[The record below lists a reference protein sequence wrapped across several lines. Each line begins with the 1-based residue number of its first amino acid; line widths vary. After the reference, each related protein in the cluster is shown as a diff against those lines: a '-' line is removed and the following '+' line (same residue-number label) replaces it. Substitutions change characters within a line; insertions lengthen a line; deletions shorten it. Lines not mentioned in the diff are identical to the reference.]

1 MIYAYYF
8 GILFFFPS
16 PSPVLN
22 VTSFIPEDLLLLL
35 QAPHFPAFFFSGVLL
50 LLLIA
55 LTVITYRIWRN
66 WQADQRQVI
75 KQEQHIHQLQAQ
87 HKELERQLELQHFL
101 FSGLKHILSEVLE
114 RHVQHAATLQDE
126 STSAG
131 QKRESQRSLQEN
143 QQLLKLFMED
153 APKLSK
159 PEDPQFHVQEE
170 TIDLNQLLHELH
182 SFVLRE
188 KEEQK
193 RPQLNIYFD
202 GPDQREAF
210 YIQSDRQRI
219 MQIFSILIRHSI
231 RYTHHGKI
239 TISYQVLKNAL
250 LFTIEDTGLGFTPSE
265 YSGLFHF
272 FFFYGNMLSHTP
284 AERQLELILAGEI
297 IHHMK
302 GEIQA
307 ESREQGGT
315 KFIVKLPFSP
325 LPETG
330 NAGESNQAGEQTT
343 QYDWTDKT
351 ILVVEDSRMAYEL
364 IKKMFSHSGAIFALE
379 PDGIKAVGRC
389 KNDDTIDL
397 VLMDIQLPLMDGY
410 KATLEIKKI
419 RPGLT
424 VIAQTANALAGD
436 RKKAREAGCDEYI
449 AKPIDIDEMGE
460 KINQFINHRP

>member
-1 MIYAYYF
+1 MVHVFYF
-8 GILFFFPS
+8 
-16 PSPVLN
+16 
-22 VTSFIPEDLLLLL
+22 
-35 QAPHFPAFFFSGVLL
+35 

-55 LTVITYRIWRN
+55 LALYTYRIWRK

-87 HKELERQLELQHFL
+87 HKELERQLELQHFF
-101 FSGLKHILSEVLE
+101 FSGLRPILREVLE
-114 RHVQHAATLQDE
+114 RHVQHAATLKDE
-126 STSAG
+126 SSSAG
-131 QKRESQRSLQEN
+131 QKRESQRSIQEN
-143 QQLLKLFMED
+143 QHLLKLFMED
-153 APKLSK
+153 ASKLSK

-182 SFVLRE
+182 SYVLRE
-188 KEEQK
+188 KEAQK
-193 RPQLNIYFD
+193 RPQLNIHFD

-210 YIQSDRQRI
+210 YIRSDRQRI
-219 MQIFSILIRHSI
+219 MQIFFILIRHSI
-231 RYTHHGKI
+231 RYTHHGTM
-239 TISYQVLKNAL
+239 TINYQVLKNAL

-272 FFFYGNMLSHTP
+272 FRREGKILSLTP

-297 IHHMK
+297 IRHMK

-315 KFIVKLPFSP
+315 KFIVKLPYSP

-330 NAGESNQAGEQTT
+330 NIEESSRAVEDPTN
-343 QYDWTDKT
+343 YDWRGKT

-364 IKKMFSHSGAIFALE
+364 IKKMFSHSGATFALE
-379 PDGIKAVGRC
+379 PDGIKAVERC
-389 KNDDTIDL
+389 KNDDNIDL

-419 RPGLT
+419 RPGLP